1 VKLGLAAIALFL
13 ASWIVLPPPTYP
25 LLLLAV
31 GAPEVSVWL
40 ASLATLAAGLALMDV
55 GRSKAAR
62 VALGLALLALALASR
77 PLLQFAGVA
86 AGFDAAMRSALGE
99 HYLAHVPAGVRSEM
113 RRTPLVVSE
122 LVRGVDRADARV
134 TRGVPFAIHDGARLT
149 LDVYRPAKAGRHPGV
164 VQIYGGAWQTGSP
177 SANAAFAGYLAGH
190 GYVVFAVD
198 YRHAPRWQWPAQ
210 IEDVRAALTWVRDS
224 GQRYDADPARLALLG
239 RSSGGQLAML
249 AAYEPGAPPVQAVV
263 IYYGPVDLTEGYRHP
278 PRPDPL
284 HVRTIE
290 EAYLGGTPAEEPLRY
305 REASPITYV
314 TRPLPPTLLVYA
326 GRDNIV
332 EARFGTMLQARLKR
346 TGTTSVLLEIPWAEH
361 GFDAISNGLS
371 AQLAL
376 FQTERFLA
384 WALHP

>member
-1 VKLGLAAIALFL
+1 
-13 ASWIVLPPPTYP
+13 
-25 LLLLAV
+25 
-31 GAPEVSVWL
+31 
-40 ASLATLAAGLALMDV
+40 
-55 GRSKAAR
+55 
-62 VALGLALLALALASR
+62 
-77 PLLQFAGVA
+77 
-86 AGFDAAMRSALGE
+86 
-99 HYLAHVPAGVRSEM
+99 
-113 RRTPLVVSE
+113 
-122 LVRGVDRADARV
+122 
-134 TRGVPFAIHDGARLT
+134 
-149 LDVYRPAKAGRHPGV
+149 
-164 VQIYGGAWQTGSP
+164 
-177 SANAAFAGYLAGH
+177 
-190 GYVVFAVD
+190 
-198 YRHAPRWQWPAQ
+198 
-210 IEDVRAALTWVRDS
+210 
-224 GQRYDADPARLALLG
+224 
-239 RSSGGQLAML
+239 
-249 AAYEPGAPPVQAVV
+249 
-263 IYYGPVDLTEGYRHP
+263 
-278 PRPDPL
+278 L